1 MTDREIGLLP
11 LQEMQR
17 QWVAEQNERPS
28 RHRGDKEERSS
39 REDKENRG
47 NREHRRHRSVRERS
61 GARDDYRVE
70 KRRHS
75 QMHETAV
82 QRAER
87 HIAYQPGAVQQPCGH
102 YKPSDMCWLVWS
114 IHDQV
119 AHRNDVNSP
128 YDYRSEDDIDPRY
141 VSAAANRQSAIHAP
155 HLLDTSGPSSR
166 NFSSPPGKRRSVAIN
181 PEIEY
186 VSNPTYSS
194 VTSPPPAHIAS
205 PRHSHFFR
213 SNPQHAGYDGTK
225 PLPAPPHSHGPFGPS
240 PFEPELQP
248 PYWMETIGHAIWS
261 LSITFGHLIGTAA
274 TSILIFVLGLIH
286 CIMTG
291 VLLVIGTV
299 FDGLTTILRVLFNI
313 FTCHFQ
319 SGEWGWEWTHLTR
332 AWQWGRKSQWVW
344 DTVGRVNTE
353 TEERDEKVAKRL
365 SLHEARKEEYKR
377 EQEEKAQMQ
386 GPGPV
391 VPANKRHGVAALY
404 GGRSMAYD
412 LEKGFGSGPQPGPSN
427 RVNSLIPIIGIGAD
441 DSSLLTTSQPFHGRR
456 LRPHAGHPA

>member
-1 MTDREIGLLP
+1 M
-11 LQEMQR
+11 
-17 QWVAEQNERPS
+17 
-28 RHRGDKEERSS
+28 
-39 REDKENRG
+39 
-47 NREHRRHRSVRERS
+47 
-61 GARDDYRVE
+61 Y
-70 KRRHS
+70 
-75 QMHETAV
+75 ETAV

-102 YKPSDMCWLVWS
+102 YKPSDMCWSVWS

-119 AHRNDVNSP
+119 AHRNDINSP
-128 YDYRSEDDIDPRY
+128 YDYRSEDDIDPRD
-141 VSAAANRQSAIHAP
+141 VSAA
-155 HLLDTSGPSSR
+155 
-166 NFSSPPGKRRSVAIN
+166 PPAKRRSVAIN

-194 VTSPPPAHIAS
+194 ITSPPPAHIAL
-205 PRHSHFFR
+205 PRHSGLFR
-213 SNPQHAGYDGTK
+213 PSPHHAEYDGTK
-225 PLPAPPHSHGPFGPS
+225 PLPAPPHPHGPYGPS
-240 PFEPELQP
+240 PLEPELQP
-248 PYWMETIGHAIWS
+248 PHWMETIGHAIWT
-261 LSITFGHLIGTAA
+261 LSITVGHLIGTAA
-274 TSILIFVLGLIH
+274 TSILIFILGLIH

-291 VLLVIGTV
+291 VLLVVGTV
-299 FDGLTTILRVLFNI
+299 FDGLTTILRILFNI

-386 GPGPV
+386 ATGPV

-404 GGRSMAYD
+404 GGRSMAHD
-412 LEKGFGSGPQPGPSN
+412 LEKGFGSGPQPGPSS
-427 RVNSLIPIIGIGAD
+427 RV
-441 DSSLLTTSQPFHGRR
+441 SLLDFNRQSRC
-456 LRPHAGHPA
+456 